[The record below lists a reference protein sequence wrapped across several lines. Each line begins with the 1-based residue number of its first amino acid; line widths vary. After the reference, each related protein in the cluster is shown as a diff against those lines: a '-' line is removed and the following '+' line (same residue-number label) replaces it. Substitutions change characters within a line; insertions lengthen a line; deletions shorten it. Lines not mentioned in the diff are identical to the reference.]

1 MIQSE
6 TNVKT
11 YEYLNFTCFLAQTHT
26 DSWFT
31 QLLITPRSNEA
42 FWHTQSW
49 QTEWTRVTSK
59 ENRTYSIVYVHNV
72 AVLSEVKGL

>member
-1 MIQSE
+1 MIK
-6 TNVKT
+6 KT
-11 YEYLNFTCFLAQTHT
+11 YEYLYKFDMLLGTDTHT

-31 QLLITPRSNEA
+31 QLLITPHSNEA

-59 ENRTYSIVYVHNV
+59 ENHMYIHNV
-72 AVLSEVKGL
+72 AVLSEGFMIQ